1 MGLGYLTIGRHM
13 PSDNDRVVVTGMG
26 AICCLGQGV
35 DVMWDSLLAGRCG
48 IGPLTRLN
56 PDLHRVRH
64 AGEAPLP
71 EGPSSPTD
79 PALQFL
85 LAAGREAL
93 AQAGFDPARGRPA
106 RVGLALG
113 TNFGAM
119 AATERLM
126 RGELPGVALPGEVT
140 REVTRRLDLAGPLSA
155 ISLSCASGNAA
166 IGWALDAVRSRR
178 ADAVLAGGYDAIS
191 EIVWAG
197 LSSLRAMSPNALRPF
212 DRRRDGTIFSEGA
225 GLLLIER
232 ESAARARGA
241 LPLALVMGSAT
252 SNNAFHM
259 THPDAHGE
267 GMVLAM
273 RAALA
278 DAGLAPEAVDHINAH
293 ATGTPPND
301 RLETAAIK
309 QLLGPRAKNVPVNG
323 IKSMLGHAM
332 GAASALEAIATVMT
346 LRRGVIP
353 PTLGLTE
360 PDPDC
365 DLDYVPL
372 RARPADLH
380 VALNNAAGFGGCNA
394 TLVLGRW
401 EGPP

>member
-1 MGLGYLTIGRHM
+1 MRH
-13 PSDNDRVVVTGMG
+13 DNGRVVVTGMG
-26 AICCLGQGV
+26 AICCLGRGV
-35 DVMWDSLLAGRCG
+35 DAMWEALVAGRCG

-64 AGEAPLP
+64 AGEAALP
-71 EGPSSPTD
+71 EGPSSATD

-85 LAAGREAL
+85 IAAGTEAL
-93 AQAGFDPARGRPA
+93 GQAGLTAEMRARA
-106 RVGLALG
+106 GLALG

-119 AATERLM
+119 GATERLM
-126 RGELPGVALPGEVT
+126 RGETPCAALAGEVT
-140 REVTRRLDLAGPLSA
+140 GEVARRLGLGGMRSTV
-155 ISLSCASGNAA
+155 SLSCASGNAA
-166 IGWALDAVRSRR
+166 IGWALDAVRSGRTE
-178 ADAVLAGGYDAIS
+178 AALAGGYDAIS

-197 LSSLRAMSPNALRPF
+197 LSSLRAMSANALLPF

-225 GLLLIER
+225 GLMVIESER
-232 ESAARARGA
+232 SALARGA
-241 LPLALVMGSAT
+241 RPLAVVMGYGT

-273 RAALA
+273 RGALA
-278 DAGLAPEAVDHINAH
+278 DAGIAPGAVDHVNAH

-309 QLLGPRAKNVPVNG
+309 EVFGARAKAIPVNG

-332 GAASALEAIATVMT
+332 GAASALEAIACVMT
-346 LRRGVIP
+346 IREGVIP
-353 PTLGLTE
+353 PTIGLTE

-365 DLDYVPL
+365 DLDYVSL
-372 RARPADLH
+372 RARRADVR
-380 VALNNAAGFGGCNA
+380 VAMNNAAGFGGCNA
-394 TLVLGRW
+394 TLILGRW
-401 EGPP
+401 EG